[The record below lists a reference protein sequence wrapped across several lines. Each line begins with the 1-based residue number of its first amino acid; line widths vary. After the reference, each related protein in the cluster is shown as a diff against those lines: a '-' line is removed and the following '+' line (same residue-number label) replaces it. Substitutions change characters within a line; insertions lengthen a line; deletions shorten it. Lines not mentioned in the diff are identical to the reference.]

1 MNKHGVNLEQLSRM
15 QLKQLADDVG
25 EQLAQR
31 EHEDR
36 VALETRLKALC
47 EEHGFDGTAVRL
59 AGNGKRATRR
69 TRNEKEHDDEL

>member
-15 QLKQLADDVG
+15 QLKELADDVG

-59 AGNGKRATRR
+59 AGNGKRAARGTRKNGE
-69 TRNEKEHDDEL
+69 TENE